1 MHISD
6 GGLSTAVCA
15 VGYAASAVGIAFAV
29 KGTKEEDIPK
39 ISLMAGTFFAISL
52 IMIPIPPSSVHPLMC
67 GLIGIIVG
75 RRAPLAFFPALLLQA
90 LLFQHGGSTTLGANT
105 LMLSISSILSAIIF
119 YNWKS
124 DNVLLKGMVIGALS
138 VIFVVL
144 VLSVLLMTGGSF
156 AKETF
161 IAIFV
166 SHSVVMAVEAV
177 ITGFAVKLMM
187 KARPDWFKR
196 NL

>member
-6 GGLSTAVCA
+6 GGLSTTVCA
-15 VGYAASAVGIAFAV
+15 VTYVAAAASIAFAA

-75 RRAPLAFFPALLLQA
+75 WKAPLAFFPALLLQA
-90 LLFQHGGSTTLGANT
+90 LLFQHGGITTLGANT
-105 LMLSISSILSAIIF
+105 VMLSISSWLSFLIF
-119 YNWKS
+119 KKWKTN
-124 DNVLLKGMVIGALS
+124 NVFLKGAVIGALS

-144 VLSVLLMTGGSF
+144 VLSCLLLTGGKF

-166 SHSVVMAVEAV
+166 SHSVIMAVEAV
-177 ITGFAVKLMM
+177 LTGFAVRLIL
-187 KARPDWFKR
+187 KAKPEWFKQV
-196 NL
+196 

>member
-15 VGYAASAVGIAFAV
+15 VTYVAAAAGIAFAA

-75 RRAPLAFFPALLLQA
+75 SKAPLAFFPALLLQA
-90 LLFQHGGSTTLGANT
+90 LLFQHGGITTLGANT
-105 LMLSISSILSAIIF
+105 LMLSISSWLSFLIF
-119 YNWKS
+119 KKWKT
-124 DNVLLKGMVIGALS
+124 NNIFLKGAVIGALS

-144 VLSVLLMTGGSF
+144 VLSCLLFTGGKF

-161 IAIFV
+161 IALFL

-177 ITGFAVKLMM
+177 LTGFAVRLML
-187 KARPDWFKR
+187 KAKPEWFKQV
-196 NL
+196 

>member
-15 VGYAASAVGIAFAV
+15 VTYAAAAASIAFAA

-75 RRAPLAFFPALLLQA
+75 WKAPLAFFPALLLQA
-90 LLFQHGGSTTLGANT
+90 LLFQHGGITTLGANT
-105 LMLSISSILSAIIF
+105 LMLSISSWLSFLIF
-119 YNWKS
+119 KKWKTE
-124 DNVLLKGMVIGALS
+124 NVFLKGAVIGALS
-138 VIFVVL
+138 VVFVVL
-144 VLSVLLMTGGSF
+144 VLSCLLLTGGKFS
-156 AKETF
+156 KETF
-161 IAIFV
+161 IALFV
-166 SHSVVMAVEAV
+166 AHSVIMAVEAV
-177 ITGFAVKLMM
+177 LTGFAVRLIL
-187 KARPDWFKR
+187 KAKPEWFKT
-196 NL
+196 N

>member
-90 LLFQHGGSTTLGANT
+90 LLFQHGGITTLGANT
-105 LMLSISSILSAIIF
+105 LMLSISSILSTVSMPLSSYLATACLLCIRGPSAYIDTLSFLSSSFQAIFIA
-119 YNWKS
+119 
-124 DNVLLKGMVIGALS
+124 LLTPKQKPALS
-138 VIFVVL
+138 AINIFFNL
-144 VLSVLLMTGGSF
+144 HHQP
-156 AKETF
+156 F
-161 IAIFV
+161 ILI
-166 SHSVVMAVEAV
+166 
-177 ITGFAVKLMM
+177 
-187 KARPDWFKR
+187 
-196 NL
+196 

>member
-90 LLFQHGGSTTLGANT
+90 LLFQHGGITTLGPT
-105 LMLSISSILSAIIF
+105 
-119 YNWKS
+119 
-124 DNVLLKGMVIGALS
+124 
-138 VIFVVL
+138 
-144 VLSVLLMTGGSF
+144 
-156 AKETF
+156 
-161 IAIFV
+161 
-166 SHSVVMAVEAV
+166 
-177 ITGFAVKLMM
+177 
-187 KARPDWFKR
+187 P
-196 NL
+196 